1 MPDLEEQEA
10 HAMLEGVDGAAGLA
24 SIGGIEI
31 GGGRATRCTAKS
43 LQMRNGKFVLAL
55 VRLARAGGTIDA
67 VMYWIENLCPHKLP
81 SFAPYNRR
89 LVTTTDLP
97 LKSLLTI

>member
-1 MPDLEEQEA
+1 
-10 HAMLEGVDGAAGLA
+10 
-24 SIGGIEI
+24 
-31 GGGRATRCTAKS
+31 
-43 LQMRNGKFVLAL
+43 